1 MNPNSGAN
9 ASLKWSND
17 SHSGSPSA
25 HVSVFALPA
34 ARGDGAVDL
43 HFDVLSLVRG
53 QRYTLSFWAR
63 AENSGDDARV
73 VVEIRRLQ
81 GNWENY
87 GLQQV
92 QLRPQLYHS
101 MPETRTTRPC
111 SHSKLHFSCE

>member
-1 MNPNSGAN
+1 MNPKSGAN
-9 ASLKWSND
+9 ARLSWSND

-25 HVSVFALPA
+25 HVSVLSLPA

-63 AENSGDDARV
+63 AEASGDNARV
-73 VVEIRRLQ
+73 VLDMRRYE

-92 QLRPQLYHS
+92 
-101 MPETRTTRPC
+101 
-111 SHSKLHFSCE
+111 